1 MDLTITGEGDREV
14 ITNRGHHKTEK
25 SKQQITNLEEYE
37 LHNCL
42 KSPLIYILVS
52 D

>member
-1 MDLTITGEGDREV
+1 MALNIMGEEYREV

-37 LHNCL
+37 PHNCL
-42 KSPLIYILVS
+42 KSPLIYILVA